1 MQPVRA
7 DRLQLGQF
15 IWSDVLPL
23 VFGEGV
29 QKYRTALGLTG
40 NDHAIT
46 ARSSLPFSSNALL
59 DQAATE
65 IGIDEPALGRK
76 GRFDEPPS
84 VIRSLRAKRANSFVL
99 KALKPHPLQPF
110 YPTM

>member
-59 DQAATE
+59 DQAATQ
-65 IGIDEPALGRK
+65 IRIDEPTPGALNRLAKARISNLLTAGK
-76 GRFDEPPS
+76 SCQPPGFEDAH
-84 VIRSLRAKRANSFVL
+84 VV
-99 KALKPHPLQPF
+99 P
-110 YPTM
+110 